1 MEINHN
7 YKTYFDNI
15 HGFIPCSDLAVKFI
29 DNPCFQRLRNLYQ
42 LGTTN
47 YVFLGAIHT
56 RFEHSIGTYYLA
68 GRILKC
74 INERTNEDLMH
85 EYLFEIKELHNY
97 FKRKNIKKFF
107 LDDMICELIK
117 ISALYHDVGHGP
129 FSHVFDDIFIP
140 SVSKEDNIM
149 NIHEYR
155 SCYILEHVIKHT
167 CSDLYQ
173 FIKDDEIQFMKN
185 IINPTDNHKSFIY
198 QIVSN
203 NKNGID
209 VDKFDYIKRDA
220 RSVGLHYGYDCSRL
234 VDDVY
239 IINNSICYP
248 KQSYMDIVNLFE
260 TRYRLHKTIYSHK
273 TVISIQFMINDIM
286 ILLDP
291 ILKLSDS
298 INDIK
303 LFTEIDDRTI
313 MCYPNFLLNH
323 INKNIII
330 DNVINAKN
338 IMDRINNRKLY
349 KFIDTIVSKKKIN
362 VTWKNFNEIDNEIL
376 KEDIHIH
383 IGKIGFYSGNK
394 SNPLQNISFYNTKNI
409 KKKSKENKSFTIKNN
424 EISIILPEYQQ
435 EYILMIYSTNNNKKK
450 NIENALIK
458 IKLEKLKLK

>member
-7 YKTYFDNI
+7 YKTFFDNI
-15 HGFIPCSDLAVKFI
+15 HGFIPFSNLAALFI
-29 DNPCFQRLRNLYQ
+29 DNQCFQRLRNLYQ

-47 YVFLGAIHT
+47 YVFIGAIHT

-74 INERTNEDLMH
+74 INERTNEDMMH
-85 EYLFEIKELHNY
+85 EYLYEIKELHNY

-117 ISALYHDVGHGP
+117 ISALYHDIGHGP

-140 SVSKEDNIM
+140 SVSNDNNIM

-155 SCYILEHVIKHT
+155 SCYILEYVIKN
-167 CSDLYQ
+167 SDLYN

-185 IINPTDNHKSFIY
+185 LINPTDNHKSFIY

-303 LFTEIDDRTI
+303 SFTEIDDNTI

-338 IMDRINNRKLY
+338 IMDRINNRELY

-362 VTWKNFNEIDNEIL
+362 ITWKNFNEIDNKIL

-409 KKKSKENKSFTIKNN
+409 KKKSKDNKSFTIKNN

-435 EYILMIYSTNNNKKK
+435 EYILMIYSTNHNKKK
-450 NIENALIK
+450 YIENALVQIK
-458 IKLEKLKLK
+458 KKMYT